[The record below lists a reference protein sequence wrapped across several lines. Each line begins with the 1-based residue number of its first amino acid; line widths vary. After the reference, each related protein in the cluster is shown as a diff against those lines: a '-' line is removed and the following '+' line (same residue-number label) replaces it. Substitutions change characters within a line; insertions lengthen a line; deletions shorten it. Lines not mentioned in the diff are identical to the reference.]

1 MESARLLKD
10 AAPVIVSSLTFII
23 NLSIRSGIFP
33 DDWKIAKVTP
43 IYKDEN
49 KTNPNNYRPISVLSA
64 VAKLI
69 ERIIFDQFY
78 SYLAKH
84 NLLTESQSGFRPQ
97 HSTLSAL
104 LGAVN
109 DWYLNKDKGLLNGI
123 IFLDIKFC
131 YIN

>member
-78 SYLAKH
+78 SYLAEH

-109 DWYLNKDKGLLNGI
+109 DWE
-123 IFLDIKFC
+123 F
-131 YIN
+131 